1 MQQRVVLAM
10 ALLTTWG
17 LSTVVGRVC
26 AFQAVSAEVRFGV
39 KNFDAFGRVACFGEF
54 EAVSCTMAGLV
65 AKQTRG
71 RFVWS
76 CRTLCCE

>member
-54 EAVSCTMAGLV
+54 EETYMAS
-65 AKQTRG
+65 AK
-71 RFVWS
+71 
-76 CRTLCCE
+76 L